1 MAAGAGIDRAVN
13 AAYRHAG
20 NVLAGAGT
28 GIGDT
33 GSDQALQRCGVPL
46 VPVVLVDQFAIPFKT
61 EGFKR
66 GEDPAAGTGHFARRI
81 EVFDPQ
87 PPFAAVAAG
96 IQTAG
101 YGGQQGACMQ
111 QAGRTGSKTAAVAAD
126 RSGSHG

>member
-1 MAAGAGIDRAVN
+1 MRIPRRDAFGRLRGRQMAAGAGIDRAVN

-66 GEDPAAGTGHFARRI
+66 GEDPAAGERGG
-81 EVFDPQ
+81 
-87 PPFAAVAAG
+87 AAG
-96 IQTAG
+96 LA
-101 YGGQQGACMQ
+101 
-111 QAGRTGSKTAAVAAD
+111 
-126 RSGSHG
+126 